1 VFQQLDLLCDVVG
14 HICFLC
20 KLGFFKGWIIPDSGA
35 MGKGWMI
42 RAVFFTAEHAEDAEI
57 VVL

>member
-1 VFQQLDLLCDVVG
+1 LDLLCDVVS

-20 KLGFFKGWIIPDSGA
+20 KPGFFKGWIIPNSGA
-35 MGKGWMI
+35 MGKAWMI
-42 RAVFFTAEHAEDAEI
+42 RAVFFTAEHAEDADI